1 MIHFFTGILN
11 QISSKEFDKMRFIVD
26 LSQQDVQTAN
36 RQETAA
42 NEKIEKQKKKERK
55 TETETGKNRGTTDD
69 DQCVSQFARVGLCT
83 SAPYP
88 QK

>member
-1 MIHFFTGILN
+1 M
-11 QISSKEFDKMRFIVD
+11 SKQRIDRKQ
-26 LSQQDVQTAN
+26 LQTK
-36 RQETAA
+36 
-42 NEKIEKQKKKERK
+42 KIEKQKKKERK

-88 QK
+88 QKLKQK

>member
-1 MIHFFTGILN
+1 
-11 QISSKEFDKMRFIVD
+11 MRFIVD

-42 NEKIEKQKKKERK
+42 NEKNRKTEKQKKKERK